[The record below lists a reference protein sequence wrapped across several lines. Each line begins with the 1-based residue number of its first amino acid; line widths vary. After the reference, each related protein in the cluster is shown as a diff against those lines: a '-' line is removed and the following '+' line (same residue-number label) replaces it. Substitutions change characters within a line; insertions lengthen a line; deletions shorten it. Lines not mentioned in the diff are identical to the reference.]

1 MVHAISLFAAL
12 YGIWLALSGHYTPFL
27 LIAGVVCA
35 VIVVAIAWR
44 MDVVDHEGQPVQ
56 LTWRLPGY
64 WAWLSVQI
72 FIAAVDV
79 TRRVLSPRLDIDPTL
94 ERVPTSQ
101 RTDVGR
107 VIYANSITLTPGTV
121 STDVSGGTIE
131 VHALSPK
138 GIDDL
143 KAGAM
148 DRHVSRLEGQP

>member
-1 MVHAISLFAAL
+1 LVHAISLFAAL

-27 LIAGVVCA
+27 LVAGAVCT

-44 MDVVDHEGQPVQ
+44 MDVIDHEGQPVQ
-56 LTWRLPGY
+56 LTWRLPAY

-79 TRRVLSPRLDIDPTL
+79 ARRVLSPRLDIDPAL
-94 ERVPTSQ
+94 ERIPTSQ
-101 RTDVGR
+101 RTDLGR

-121 STDVSGGTIE
+121 STDVGGDTIE
-131 VHALSPK
+131 VHALTRK
-138 GIDDL
+138 GLDDL

-148 DRHVSRLEGQP
+148 DRRVSRLDGRP